1 MAAINFKKIL
11 TKREVLNVLHDLVN
25 AFEIELYIQDVT
37 GKQILQLGSAQSH
50 SSAIA
55 ESEPIYSGDEIVG
68 WIRCDSSGERPMR
81 NCQTVAIATLLSQ
94 LINQEIEKKSLAT
107 ELLEKYEEID
117 LFQDVSTQITT
128 SLDLQELTQLVIEE
142 TRQLI
147 ASTRGAVLLVD
158 GATEPLR
165 VLAAFGQPWY
175 EATPPRLGEGILGQI
190 VASGQGEIVN
200 EVISDQ
206 GVSALI
212 AVPMRVKAQV
222 IGAIVLSHDPA
233 VSYSTHDLK
242 LLSIFASQAA
252 VAIEKALLYEQSCM
266 AALSAQIQA
275 QQLQQALQE
284 LKQTQAQLIQTEKM
298 SSLGQLVAGVAH
310 EINNPINFIGGNLAP
325 ACEYALDLLNL
336 LQLYQQCYPQPLAV
350 IQETTAAI
358 DLDFLTADLPK
369 LLSSMRLGV
378 DRIQK
383 IVASLKNFSRLD
395 QAELSQVN
403 LHEGLD
409 STLLILQHR
418 LKANGRQIGIQII
431 KEYGDLPLVEC
442 YAGQL
447 NQVFMNLIS
456 NAIDALEES
465 IDPCSPVR
473 MQREA
478 GGSCPLPSIWIRTE
492 QQAPDQV
499 AIRIRD
505 NGSGIPTDVQEKL
518 FDAFFTTKPI
528 GKGTGLGLSISHQI
542 VVDKHGGS
550 LHCYSR
556 SGEGTEFV
564 IVLPVHTIAP
574 AIAAPAISVEA

>member
-11 TKREVLNVLHDLVN
+11 TKREVLNALHSLVS
-25 AFEIELYIQDVT
+25 AFELELYIQDAAGVPC
-37 GKQILQLGSAQSH
+37 LQLGAEQSA
-50 SSAIA
+50 ALGTV
-55 ESEPIYSGDEIVG
+55 EVEPIYSNDAIVG
-68 WIRCDSSGERPMR
+68 WVGCRSQGCYQIAKTQ
-81 NCQTVAIATLLSQ
+81 NVAIATLLSH
-94 LINQEIEKKSLAT
+94 LINQEIEKKSLAH

-117 LFQDVSTQITT
+117 LFQDISTQITT
-128 SLDLQELTQLVIEE
+128 SLDLQELTQLVVEE

-147 ASTRGAVLLVD
+147 AATRGAVLLVD
-158 GATEPLR
+158 AATDPLR

-175 EATPPRLGEGILGQI
+175 EATPPCLGEGLLGQI

-200 EVISDQ
+200 EVVSDD

-212 AVPMRVKAQV
+212 AVPMQVKEQV

-233 VSYSTHDLK
+233 ITYTTHDLK
-242 LLSIFASQAA
+242 LLTIFASQAA
-252 VAIEKALLYEQSCM
+252 IAIEKALLYEQSCM

-284 LKQTQAQLIQTEKM
+284 LKHTQTQLIQTEKM

-325 ACEYALDLLNL
+325 ASEYAQDLLSL
-336 LQLYQQCYPQPLAV
+336 LLLYQQCYPQPLAI
-350 IQETTAAI
+350 IQEHIAAI
-358 DLDFLTADLPK
+358 DLDFLATDLPK

-383 IVASLKNFSRLD
+383 IVSSLKNFSRLD

-418 LKANGRQIGIQII
+418 LKANGRQIGIQIV
-431 KEYGDLPLVEC
+431 KEYSDLPLVEC

-465 IDPCSPVR
+465 IDHCAVVKLSP
-473 MQREA
+473 EA
-478 GGSCPLPSIWIRTE
+478 AGSCPLPTIWICTE
-492 QQAPDQV
+492 QSAPDQV
-499 AIRIRD
+499 VIRIRD
-505 NGSGIPTDVQEKL
+505 NGTGIPVDVQEKL

-542 VVDKHGGS
+542 VVEKHGGS
-550 LHCYSR
+550 LQCSSR

-564 IVLPVHTIAP
+564 IALPVCARSQSTSASSL
-574 AIAAPAISVEA
+574 SV

>member
-1 MAAINFKKIL
+1 MTAINFKRIL

-25 AFEIELYIQDVT
+25 AFEIELSVQDAT
-37 GKQILQLGSAQSH
+37 GNPCLQIGSDQS
-50 SSAIA
+50 SSLDVV
-55 ESEPIYSGDEIVG
+55 ESDPIYGSGAIVG
-68 WIRCDSSGERPMR
+68 WVSCRSQSDRSITKSQ
-81 NCQTVAIATLLSQ
+81 NVAIATLLSH
-94 LINQEIEKKSLAT
+94 LINQEIEKKSLAH

-142 TRQLI
+142 TRKVI

-158 GATEPLR
+158 AATEPLR

-175 EATPPRLGEGILGQI
+175 EATPPQLGEGILGQI

-200 EVISDQ
+200 EVISDA

-212 AVPMRVKAQV
+212 AVPMRVKDQV

-233 VSYSTHDLK
+233 IPYTTHDLK
-242 LLSIFASQAA
+242 LLTIFASQAA
-252 VAIEKALLYEQSCM
+252 IAIEKALLYEQSCM

-275 QQLQQALQE
+275 QQLQQTLQE

-310 EINNPINFIGGNLAP
+310 EINNPINFIGGNLSP

-336 LQLYQQCYPQPLAV
+336 LALYQQCYPQPLAV
-350 IQETTAAI
+350 IQEKIAEI

-383 IVASLKNFSRLD
+383 IVLSLKNFSRLD
-395 QAELSQVN
+395 QTELSQVN

-418 LKANGRQIGIQII
+418 LKANGRQVGIQII
-431 KEYGDLPLVEC
+431 KEYGELPPVEC

-465 IDPCSPVR
+465 TQQFSDT
-473 MQREA
+473 QRLPSA
-478 GGSCPLPSIWIRTE
+478 MASCPLPTIWLRTE
-492 QQAPDQV
+492 WQHPDQIV
-499 AIRIRD
+499 IRIRD
-505 NGSGIPTDVQEKL
+505 NGIGIPSEVQEKL

-542 VVDKHGGS
+542 IVDKHGGS
-550 LHCYSR
+550 LHCCSR

-564 IVLPVHTIAP
+564 IVLPVRAITPSPPAPTIA
-574 AIAAPAISVEA
+574 V